1 VTKRRGAWAEV
12 GAASRVPHE
21 PQSRYRAGFDVPQL
35 GQLVVVGSLD
45 TLTAGS
51 VVVARAGLGYASGR

>member
-1 VTKRRGAWAEV
+1 
-12 GAASRVPHE
+12 
-21 PQSRYRAGFDVPQL
+21 VPQL

>member
-1 VTKRRGAWAEV
+1 MTKRRGAWAEV
-12 GAASRVPHE
+12 GAASRVPHD

-35 GQLVVVGSLD
+35 GQLVVGSLD

-51 VVVARAGLGYASGR
+51 VVVARGGLGYASGR

>member
-1 VTKRRGAWAEV
+1 MTKRRGAWAEV
-12 GAASRVPHE
+12 GATSRVPHE

-35 GQLVVVGSLD
+35 GQLVVDSLC
-45 TLTAGS
+45 TFTAGS